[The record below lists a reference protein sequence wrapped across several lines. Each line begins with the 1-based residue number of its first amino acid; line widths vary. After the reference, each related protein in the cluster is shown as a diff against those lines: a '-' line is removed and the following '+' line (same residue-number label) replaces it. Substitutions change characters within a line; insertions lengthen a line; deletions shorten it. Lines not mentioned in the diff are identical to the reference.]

1 VEKTTLTISGVNAY
15 VEALLKDARVS
26 GRTLLALR
34 AEPDPRRNSGQAD
47 VRAGTQPATEAVL
60 SDIVVDTQTGP
71 QVEWYPSPEDTGS
84 GVQEEPDATLQ
95 GNLESEDQILSV
107 EEAAEETA
115 TAPEV
120 ERTVINWNP
129 GSFAS
134 TKAALIEAETALLGT
149 VNEAIV
155 FIDPS
160 CGGRRLSDLTLG
172 QIEAACTTWITGY
185 AQLLRELGRRFA
197 ERGSGLILV
206 VLLPGERGP
215 LGAMATGA
223 IEALACSLAS
233 QTGEAYRFFALR
245 DESGQP
251 ELLARYI
258 MKILDEPPRDSSKLL
273 RHGGRLS
280 LFGK

>member
-1 VEKTTLTISGVNAY
+1 MAESPEETNSAVEDQSEP
-15 VEALLKDARVS
+15 EALDQS
-26 GRTLLALR
+26 
-34 AEPDPRRNSGQAD
+34 EP
-47 VRAGTQPATEAVL
+47 VPAAASWTE
-60 SDIVVDTQTGP
+60 Q
-71 QVEWYPSPEDTGS
+71 
-84 GVQEEPDATLQ
+84 
-95 GNLESEDQILSV
+95 
-107 EEAAEETA
+107 
-115 TAPEV
+115 
-120 ERTVINWNP
+120 TVISWNP

-134 TKAALIEAETALLGT
+134 TKAALIEAETALGGT
-149 VNEAIV
+149 IDEAIV

-160 CGGRRLSDLTLG
+160 DKGSRLPELSLG
-172 QIEAACTTWITGY
+172 QIEAATTSWITGY

-223 IEALACSLAS
+223 MEALACSLAA
-233 QTGEAYRFFALR
+233 QPGEAYRLFAIR

-251 ELLARYI
+251 ELLARYL
-258 MKILDEPPRDSSKLL
+258 MKILDEQPRDSTKLL